1 MNAPKIDDAPMHRT
15 NARPRICAGDVSAN
29 NTGATEYHDA
39 HVMPDMHANN
49 TGTNGGASHS
59 EPFELLTPKKNDH
72 NVAGDASREGQHDF
86 PPNRVIGQI
95 PAQNR
100 PENASE

>member
-1 MNAPKIDDAPMHRT
+1 MHRT
-15 NARPRICAGDVSAN
+15 NARPRICAGAVSAN

-39 HVMPDMHANN
+39 HVIPDKHANN

-72 NVAGDASREGQHDF
+72 NDAAMPGESDSTVF
-86 PPNRVIGQI
+86 LPI
-95 PAQNR
+95 A
-100 PENASE
+100 